1 MVGPRGRFSNFSVLH
16 IRAEAI
22 STGIYGLPPER
33 AAKIAIREVHEH
45 AQGVEV
51 VFVSFDSETHALYN
65 RLLASHGNESQ

>member
-22 STGIYGLPPER
+22 STGIYGFPPESAR
-33 AAKIAIREVHEH
+33 KSPFAKCMNTQR
-45 AQGVEV
+45 GVEV
-51 VFVSFDSETHALYN
+51 VFVCFDSETHALYN

>member
-1 MVGPRGRFSNFSVLH
+1 MVGPRGRFSNISVLH

-51 VFVSFDSETHALYN
+51 VFVCFDSETHALYN